1 MKVNIPFIKSEKD
14 IECGQRVLQMV
25 LAHFGEEHSLE
36 EIGKLEET
44 LPSGLTWTVGIAVA
58 ARKLGFP
65 VKIISTTNFSHDDE
79 IEFYKKNSSDEGQK
93 TLFRLVDESKIL
105 GVENI
110 EKNMSIE
117 ELQELLSEDSIPI
130 VLVNWFSL
138 AGREGYH
145 GHFLV
150 LSGYDDEYIY
160 VHNPGIANAQNF
172 LPLKKE
178 NFLKAWE
185 SKGTDKDVVVIGRK

>member
-14 IECGQRVLQMV
+14 IECARGFCRWSLLILVRK
-25 LAHFGEEHSLE
+25 HSLE

-93 TLFRLVDESKIL
+93 TLFRLVDESKI
-105 GVENI
+105 
-110 EKNMSIE
+110 
-117 ELQELLSEDSIPI
+117 
-130 VLVNWFSL
+130 W
-138 AGREGYH
+138 A
-145 GHFLV
+145 
-150 LSGYDDEYIY
+150 
-160 VHNPGIANAQNF
+160 
-172 LPLKKE
+172 
-178 NFLKAWE
+178 
-185 SKGTDKDVVVIGRK
+185 